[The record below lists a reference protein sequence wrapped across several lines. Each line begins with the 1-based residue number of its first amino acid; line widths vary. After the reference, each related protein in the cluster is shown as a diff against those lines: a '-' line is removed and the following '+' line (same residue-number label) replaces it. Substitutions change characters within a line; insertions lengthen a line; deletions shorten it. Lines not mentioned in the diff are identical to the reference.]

1 MNINSKQKIGTN
13 SKESPEWFHVV
24 PEWKESQFKDH
35 LSKNEESIR
44 ILSKHKGWISISTKT
59 YNRLTPLEQYTFDKE
74 KHRDIM
80 PKWMNMKYYKNHT
93 RDEDNF
99 KKVEYFPI
107 KMKNKKMMLLVDKNL
122 NPTNNNKSVL
132 LSQRSIFNL
141 NDFKHDV
148 MFENER
154 KYNDNL
160 VSQKPRKFFDWDDGK
175 IFNPKT
181 KRDE

>member
-74 KHRDIM
+74 KHREEA
-80 PKWMNMKYYKNHT
+80 
-93 RDEDNF
+93 R
-99 KKVEYFPI
+99 
-107 KMKNKKMMLLVDKNL
+107 
-122 NPTNNNKSVL
+122 
-132 LSQRSIFNL
+132 
-141 NDFKHDV
+141 
-148 MFENER
+148 
-154 KYNDNL
+154 
-160 VSQKPRKFFDWDDGK
+160 
-175 IFNPKT
+175 
-181 KRDE
+181 